1 MSRAS
6 RRLRKINNKME
17 YRIDP
22 VDFDTMTDIECYLES
37 TSLTDMQRQEVRRD
51 IIDMLIDGRRRG
63 RTAKDII
70 GRDYRAFCDD
80 IVSAIAPASF
90 WLRTLGWMNSAFG
103 FVSMMGWLLLIIG
116 VIDGWRS
123 GMLPYV
129 PVRVGML
136 IAFAIYAVAA
146 VGLVGYISRHSFDMV
161 KTHRKF
167 SSRDAVFLV
176 VYVLALV
183 SGTAMSTFVTV
194 SFRMSAFT
202 LAAIAIAVTALA
214 AFLDY
219 RVE

>member
-6 RRLRKINNKME
+6 RRLRKINNEME

-22 VDFDTMTDIECYLES
+22 MDFDVMTDIECYLEI

-63 RTAKDII
+63 KTARGII

-90 WLRTLGWMNSAFG
+90 WQRMLGWVNLAFG
-103 FVSMMGWLLLIIG
+103 VMAMMGWLLLIIG
-116 VIDGWRS
+116 VIDGWKS
-123 GMLPYV
+123 GMLPYA

-136 IAFAIYAVAA
+136 IAFAIYSVAA
-146 VGLVGYISRHSFDMV
+146 VGLVRYISRHSFDMV

-167 SSRDAVFLV
+167 SSRDVVSLV
-176 VYVLALV
+176 AYVLALV
-183 SGTAMSTFVTV
+183 SGTAVSTFVTM

-202 LAAIAIAVTALA
+202 LEAIAIAVTALA